1 MAVNF
6 DYTAG
11 CLGID
16 ESLEIE
22 RSPRSGCTKALAYC
36 L

>member
-1 MAVNF
+1 MEVNS
-6 DYTAG
+6 DGTAG

-22 RSPRSGCTKALAYC
+22 RSPMSGCT
-36 L
+36 